1 MYYFLY
7 HPPTFSQLHVG
18 KTVLQQ
24 TKELDWTGIFIFIAG
39 CVLFLIGL
47 SWGGVTY
54 PWQSPEVLATLIVGI
69 ALVAAFFV
77 YGKSLIITAQIRPES
92 NTGYKEGFFCRV
104 QPLMPPRMF
113 KNIRFVAVITTASIG
128 SMVYYS
134 FTVLWPTMLTTVYQA
149 STTEVGWQS
158 SVVGGGMLLGQTMG
172 GLGISFV
179 PRVKIQAIVA
189 GTIAFAFTTSL
200 ISISEERWAATIA
213 LSVVAIS
220 AIGYIENV
228 TFSGV
233 TLLWEPQDIGLA
245 TGILGCIRGLSG
257 AVAQSLYGAIY
268 SNKLTAFMPAYVTTA
283 ATGAGLPEDSLTAL
297 FAGITAGDFSAVPG
311 MNTGVMS
318 AVSQALVSANR
329 ESFKYVFYA
338 TIPFSAI
345 LLGAAFLIPNME
357 EYLTKNVAKRL
368 QDTQFRR
375 DANTEKQIA

>member
-1 MYYFLY
+1 
-7 HPPTFSQLHVG
+7 
-18 KTVLQQ
+18 
-24 TKELDWTGIFIFIAG
+24 
-39 CVLFLIGL
+39 
-47 SWGGVTY
+47 
-54 PWQSPEVLATLIVGI
+54 
-69 ALVAAFFV
+69 
-77 YGKSLIITAQIRPES
+77 
-92 NTGYKEGFFCRV
+92 
-104 QPLMPPRMF
+104 MPPRMF

-134 FTVLWPTMLTTVYQA
+134 FTVLWPTMLTTVYRA
-149 STTEVGWQS
+149 SVTEVGWQS

-172 GLGISFV
+172 GLGISYV
-179 PRVKIQAIVA
+179 PRVKIQAIIA

-200 ISISEERWAATIA
+200 ISISEERWASTIA
-213 LSVVAIS
+213 FSVVAIA

-257 AVAQSLYGAIY
+257 AVAQSLYSAIY
-268 SNKLTAFMPAYVTTA
+268 SNKLTTYMPEYVTAA

-311 MNTGVMS
+311 MNSGVMA

-357 EYLTKNVAKRL
+357 KYLTKNVAKRL

-375 DANTEKQIA
+375 EVNTEKQMA